1 MTGAARLAPLASDAQ
16 APARLKDLLVELG
29 DLKRVRSA
37 AAPGSTAER
46 LFRLAWARLAA
57 GHEAGRVARE
67 TTAAALAAARLGDLD
82 AATLRGLGLSSVE
95 AWDVLTRALDEV
107 TGQLDEGLR
116 ASLRD
121 SLSGDPLPAPG
132 PAPAFVEALA
142 RQPRAG
148 VTCPGRPRIM
158 LEPPENHAEHCLA
171 VAIYGVVL
179 SPSYGADPETV
190 FLAGLA
196 HHLHNAR
203 MPDSGFTGEMLVE
216 PHLARVMANAA
227 ATALD
232 ELEPALRTRVEAAR
246 AVLPDA
252 GTPEGRAFHAA
263 DVIDRVLQI
272 AQHLKAATLTMD
284 VVLDDM
290 ELVHDGPVKA
300 FHDRTLREMRIP

>member
-1 MTGAARLAPLASDAQ
+1 VTGAARLAPVAPDAE
-16 APARLKDLLVELG
+16 APARLKPLLVELG

-57 GHEAGRVARE
+57 GHDPGAVARE
-67 TTAAALAAARLGDLD
+67 TTASALAAARLGDLD
-82 AATLRGLGLSSVE
+82 AGTMRGLGLSAAE
-95 AWDVLTRALDEV
+95 AGDVLARALDEV
-107 TGQLDEGLR
+107 AGHLDEALR
-116 ASLRD
+116 TTLKG
-121 SLSGDPLPAPG
+121 SLSGDPLPGPG
-132 PAPAFVEALA
+132 PAPGFVEALT

-158 LEPPENHAEHCLA
+158 LEPPENHAEHCLMVA
-171 VAIYGVVL
+171 VYGVVL
-179 SPSYGADPETV
+179 SPSYGADPDTV

-203 MPDSGFTGEMLVE
+203 MPDSGFTGEMLIE
-216 PHLARVMANAA
+216 PHLARVMEN
-227 ATALD
+227 ATAMALG
-232 ELEPALRTRVEAAR
+232 ELAPALRARIEAAR

-252 GTPEGRAFHAA
+252 ETPEGQAFHAA
-263 DVIDRVLQI
+263 DVADRVLQI
-272 AQHLKAATLTMD
+272 AQHLKAASLTMD
-284 VVLDDM
+284 VVLGEM